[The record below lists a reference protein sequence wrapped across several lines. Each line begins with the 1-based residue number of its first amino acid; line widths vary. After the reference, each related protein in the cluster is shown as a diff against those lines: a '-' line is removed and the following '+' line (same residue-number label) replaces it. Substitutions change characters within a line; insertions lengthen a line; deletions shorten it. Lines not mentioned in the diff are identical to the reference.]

1 MYYAHSAPGRSK
13 AIWHSLKDHLLGSA
27 RRAEEAGS
35 GFGAGR
41 AAHLAAILHDLGK
54 YSPAFQKRLAGSSDK
69 VDHSTAGAQEVLSLT
84 TNPSDRHVTQLIAFG
99 IAGHHTGLP
108 NWSDD
113 NPLSMRLTKSVP
125 VDEAWRQELKPDANA
140 LMPHSFRWER
150 NAKDCAFQSAFLGRM
165 IFSCL
170 VDGDHRDTEAYFDA
184 IRGTA
189 SPREWEK
196 LEVLIPSLKQ
206 RFESYV
212 TKLSTSSIAAR
223 TSPLHLLRQIILS
236 HVRAQSNKDKGF
248 FTLTVPTGGG
258 KTVASLGF
266 ALDHAQ
272 QHGLKRI
279 IYVAPFTSIIDQTA
293 RVFRD
298 VLGGDHVLEHHS
310 AIDFEKGENEA
321 AFRELDDE
329 AKLRL
334 AMDDWAAPLIVTT
347 SVQFFESLFANRPS
361 KCRKLHAI
369 ANSVIIIDEAQTL
382 PRPFLLPSLAAL
394 RELVKNY
401 GVSIVLCTATQPALD
416 ENDLTNGG
424 LPLQGRELAPDPAN
438 LAIKLKRTT
447 LKRAGVLTDAQL
459 IESFHRQDQGLVI
472 VNTRRH
478 ALSLYRA
485 ASIAGLDGL
494 IHLTTRQYPAHRQR
508 IMASIRQRLTDN
520 LPCRVIATSL
530 VEAGVDLDFPAVWRA
545 EAGLDQ
551 IAQAAGRCNREGKL
565 RTDESFI
572 TVFTP
577 AEHKTPKDMKRLAQN
592 FETIVDEFPED
603 PFSPSAIRAY
613 FKDVFWQTADDL
625 DRYKLLEKFV
635 INGSELDYSYK
646 TVAQHYRLIADSQ
659 VPIFIAREPEA
670 IEAIA
675 ALTDPSQRPGP
686 ALRVL
691 QRYTV
696 QVYPKDRE
704 LLHLAGKI
712 APVQSERLGDRF
724 WRTCDLDPDPY
735 DDQVGL
741 VWEKADELLGD
752 NCQF

>member
-1 MYYAHSAPGRSK
+1 
-13 AIWHSLKDHLLGSA
+13 LKDHLLGA
-27 RRAEEAGS
+27 ATRAQEVGQE
-35 GFGAGR
+35 FGAGR
-41 AAHLAAILHDLGK
+41 AAFLAALLHDLGK
-54 YSPAFQKRLAGSSDK
+54 YSSAFQKRLTGTKDK
-69 VDHSTAGAQEVLSLT
+69 VDHSTAGAQEVLNLNAT
-84 TNPSDRHVTQLIAFG
+84 GLDRHVAQLIAFG
-99 IAGHHTGLP
+99 IAGHHAGLP
-108 NWSDD
+108 NWSEDS
-113 NPLSMRLTKSVP
+113 PLSVRLTKSVP
-125 VDEAWRQELKPDANA
+125 VDEVWKQEIKPDASA
-140 LMPHSFRWER
+140 LMPPSFIWER
-150 NAKDCAFQSAFLGRM
+150 KAKDCAFQSAFLGRM

-170 VDGDHRDTEAYFDA
+170 IDGDHRDTEAYFDE
-184 IRGTA
+184 IKGT
-189 SPREWEK
+189 STPREWDS
-196 LEVLIPSLKQ
+196 LEVLIPSLAL

-212 TKLSTSSIAAR
+212 KTLASTSTSKLG
-223 TSPLHLLRQIILS
+223 SPLHLLRQTILS
-236 HVRAQSNKDKGF
+236 SVRAQSSNDKGF

-258 KTVASLGF
+258 KTIASLGF

-272 QHGLKRI
+272 KHGLKRI

-298 VLGGDHVLEHHS
+298 ILGGDLVLEHHS
-310 AIDFEKGENEA
+310 AIDFEKGDQEA
-321 AFRELDDE
+321 EFRELDDE

-334 AMDDWAAPLIVTT
+334 AMDDWAAPVIVTT

-361 KCRKLHAI
+361 KCRKLQAI

-382 PRPFLLPSLAAL
+382 PRPFLLPTLAAL

-401 GVSIVLCTATQPALD
+401 GVSIVLSTATQPALD

-459 IESFHRQDQGLVI
+459 IESLHRQDQGLVI

-485 ASIAGLDGL
+485 ASVAGLDGL

-577 AEHKTPKDMKRLAQN
+577 AEHKTPKDIKRLAQN

-646 TVAQHYRLIADSQ
+646 TVAQHYRLIDDSQ
-659 VPIFIAREPEA
+659 VPIFIVREPEA

-696 QVYPKDRE
+696 QVYPKDRD
-704 LLHLAGKI
+704 LLYLAGKI

-724 WRTCDLDPDPY
+724 WRTCDLDSGPY